1 VQSLLA
7 RAAEVVDPDVAE
19 AGACDEREP
28 GSRARDPADGRRH
41 VLQLTP
47 EGWRARDA
55 AIERFPEWLAR
66 VRGHLGTDPEEVLEP
81 MRRLEAALRAA
92 LAD

>member
-1 VQSLLA
+1 M
-7 RAAEVVDPDVAE
+7 R
-19 AGACDEREP
+19 
-28 GSRARDPADGRRH
+28 RARDPADGRRH
-41 VLQLTP
+41 VLELTP
-47 EGWRARDA
+47 EGWRARNT

-66 VRGHLGTDPEEVLEP
+66 VRGHLGTDPEEVLEA